1 MTDQSPAIDI
11 ERLKEFTPFDT
22 LSDAHLRDIVPHLAV
37 ARLPKGKVL
46 FKRGQPDKLCHFLLS
61 GTVDLADAAFV
72 VRPLASD
79 DPENYLALDNYA
91 EHRVSA
97 ITSTDCLVVSIDRDH
112 LDLVLTWSQ
121 AAEAMGDDDEAEQPD
136 TDWMEALLT
145 SELFSAIPPANIQ
158 QLFVRF
164 KEREVKL
171 GEVVIREGEPGDSFY
186 VIKEGRA
193 LVTRGQG
200 PNQQTLAA
208 LKNGDSFGED
218 ALIGDEPRNAT
229 VTMTTDGVLMA
240 LDKESF
246 LKLLKEPVIQ
256 SITEDEYEKMAEE
269 ADEGVVL
276 LDVRLPQ
283 EFRHDHLS
291 LARNIPLTDLRRE
304 IRDLEKAFTY
314 VVTCDGGRR
323 CEIGA
328 YLLNEAG
335 LRAVTLKRPA
345 TPRAPEKPSGE
356 GHAG

>member
-1 MTDQSPAIDI
+1 MTVPNPAIDI

-22 LSDAHLRDIVPHLAV
+22 LSDAHLRDIVPHLTV
-37 ARLPKGKVL
+37 ARLPRGKVL
-46 FKRGQPDKLCHFLLS
+46 FKRGQADKLCHFLLS
-61 GTVDLADAAFV
+61 GSVDLADAAFV

-79 DPENYLALDNYA
+79 DPENYIALDNYP

-97 ITSTDCLVVSIDRDH
+97 ITASDCLVVSIDRDH

-121 AAEAMGDDDEAEQPD
+121 AAEAMGDGDEEERPD
-136 TDWMEALLT
+136 TDWMEALLA
-145 SELFSAIPPANIQ
+145 SDLFATIPPANIQ

-164 KEREVKL
+164 QEREVKL
-171 GEVVIREGEPGDSFY
+171 GEVVIREGEAGDSFY

-193 LVTRGQG
+193 LVTRGHG

-240 LDKESF
+240 LDKENF
-246 LKLLKEPVIQ
+246 IKLLKEPVIQ
-256 SITEDEYEKMAEE
+256 SITEDEYEKMNDE

-283 EFRHDHLS
+283 EFRHDHLPH
-291 LARNIPLTDLRRE
+291 ARNIPLTELRRE
-304 IRDLEKAFTY
+304 IRDLEKVFTY

-345 TPRAPEKPSGE
+345 PSPSARPSGE
-356 GHAG
+356 DHAG